1 MTRLPADARLVI
13 IADTGFAGPNRVVEL
28 IRAALPEKGGSRI
41 IVVERDK
48 RPASEQNDQ
57 ERLERL
63 KALRQLTR
71 ERGVALVVNQRLD
84 LAIASDADGIHLPER
99 GLPLDV
105 VQAIAPHLWLGRSCH
120 DAEGLKRAE
129 EAGADWAFLSPI
141 APPFSKTTSLPP
153 IGVDAFGLLVS
164 QRCIPVF
171 ALGGVNEKLISPLLN
186 AGAQGVA
193 VIGHVLGADDP
204 RRAAAKLLGDC

>member
-164 QRCIPVF
+164 QLSGGPVQQLEVRLLRQRNPF
-171 ALGGVNEKLISPLLN
+171 LVPHRQRPVTRLHQFLPTGLIHL
-186 AGAQGVA
+186 
-193 VIGHVLGADDP
+193 
-204 RRAAAKLLGDC
+204 